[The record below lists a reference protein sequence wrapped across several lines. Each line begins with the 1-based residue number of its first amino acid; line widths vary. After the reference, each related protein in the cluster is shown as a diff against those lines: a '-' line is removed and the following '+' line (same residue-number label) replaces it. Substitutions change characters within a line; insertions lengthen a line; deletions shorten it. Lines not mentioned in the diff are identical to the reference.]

1 MMNPKFSNNMI
12 KGNILNVFT
21 GEIYPAEITTENG
34 LIKCVKQVKQNFND
48 IILPGFIDAH
58 IHIESSMLTP
68 SGFAEVVVPHGTTS
82 VVADPHEIANV
93 IGSPGIEYMIKD
105 ALSVPLKF
113 FFTAPS
119 CVPAT
124 AFETSGAQLDV
135 REVDKLLDL
144 EDIVALGEM
153 MNFPGVLADEEEVI
167 GKINSAKQ
175 HRKPIDGH
183 APLLSGEE
191 LCKYIGAGISTDH
204 ECTIPEEV
212 LEKRNLGMKIMLRQG
227 SSARNLKELINS
239 DGDFIVSD
247 DKHPQ
252 DLMNGHVDLMLKEA
266 VEYGLDP
273 IDAVK
278 MVTVNPASHYNLEN
292 GVIAPGKAADMV
304 VVDGLQNFSVK
315 KVFINSELV
324 ARDGKPFFTIK
335 PEPLAGTF
343 ELRKKIASDFEI
355 TSNNREESVRV
366 IEVSEGQILTNE
378 SEAVLNIED
387 NKIKVDFENDIL
399 KIAVVERYGHE
410 RICNG
415 FIKGFNLKKGAIA
428 SSIAHDSHNIIVIG
442 SDTDE
447 MALAVNQIAENQGGL
462 VAVSE
467 GDYCSLKLPIAGL
480 MSDQPVDVITNK
492 LGIIQNRTKDMGCTL
507 ESPFMTLSFMALL
520 VIPSLK
526 ISDRGLFNGKSFQF
540 VDVIKKINEK

>member
-21 GEIYPAEITTENG
+21 GEIYPAEIITENG
-34 LIKCVKQVKQNFND
+34 LIKCVKQVKQNYKD
-48 IILPGFIDAH
+48 LILPGFIDAH

-93 IGSPGIEYMIKD
+93 IGSPGIEYMVKD
-105 ALSVPLKF
+105 ASSVPLKF

-144 EDIVALGEM
+144 KNIVALGEM

-167 GKINSAKQ
+167 GKINAAKK

-183 APLLSGEE
+183 APLLSGDE
-191 LCKYIGAGISTDH
+191 LCKYIAAGISTDH

-212 LEKRNLGMKIMLRQG
+212 LEKRNMGMKIMLRQG
-227 SSARNLKELINS
+227 STARNLKDLIDS
-239 DGDFIVSD
+239 GGDFIVSD

-273 IDAVK
+273 IYAVK
-278 MVTVNPASHYNLEN
+278 MVTVNPASHYKLNN
-292 GVIAPGKAADMV
+292 GAITPGKAADMV
-304 VVDGLQNFSVK
+304 VVDSLQNFLVK
-315 KVFINSELV
+315 KVFINGELV
-324 ARDGKPFFTIK
+324 ARDGKPLFTIK
-335 PEPLAGTF
+335 PAPLPGTF
-343 ELRKKIASDFEI
+343 KLQRKIASDFEI
-355 TSNNREESVRV
+355 TSNNREERVRV

-378 SEAVLNIED
+378 SEAVLYVDD
-387 NKIKVDFENDIL
+387 NKIKANFEFDIL

-410 RICNG
+410 RIFNG

-442 SDTDE
+442 SDADE

-462 VAVSE
+462 VAVSDGE
-467 GDYCSLKLPIAGL
+467 CCSLKLPIAGL
-480 MSDQPVDVITNK
+480 MSDQPVDEISHK
-492 LGIIQNRTKDMGCTL
+492 IRILQDRTKDMGCTL

-526 ISDRGLFNGKSFQF
+526 ISDRGLFNGNSFQF
-540 VDVIKKINEK
+540 VDVIK